1 MIIEDE
7 VAFTLVQSNSS
18 SAFFCM
24 SQCYYYQKEKEFG
37 AYCASQMIAAA
48 KLVQQAD
55 DAFNFV
61 RQRADLFGKLKRT
74 TTPVRLSWFFA
85 MQGFCKEIDSNE
97 WLEMTQDKK
106 IQAARHVFE
115 GWMRE
120 TKKLLSEGA
129 WQ

>member
-24 SQCYYYQKEKEFG
+24 SQCYYYQKENAFN
-37 AYCASQMIAAA
+37 AYCTSQMIAAA
-48 KLVQQAD
+48 KLVQQTD

-61 RQRADLFGKLKRT
+61 RQRADLFDKLKRSIS
-74 TTPVRLSWFFA
+74 PVRLSWFFA
-85 MQGFCKEIDSNE
+85 MQNFCKEINSNK

-106 IQAARHVFE
+106 IQATRHVFE
-115 GWMRE
+115 SWMHE